1 MKKAFPFLLPVAI
14 LLAGGIL
21 AFAVY
26 TVRVQ
31 ERVPTQEITT
41 SLIRPLQ
48 EDDHIIGSPDSEVVL
63 ITYSDIDCEYCKE
76 FQATLSQLMSE
87 YAPEGRVAWVYRHF
101 PITSIHKHSGTHAKA
116 SECVASVA
124 GESYFFRFIDALH
137 QQSPGTAEFNPLK
150 YPEVLASLGVNETAF
165 TTCMNEDL
173 FAEKVAVDAENAV
186 LVGATGAPYTVIL
199 IKGNEPLPISGS
211 LPYYSMKQVIEEA
224 LSLVRQEI

>member
-1 MKKAFPFLLPVAI
+1 MKRAFPFLLPVAI
-14 LLAGGIL
+14 VIAGGIL
-21 AFAVY
+21 AGAIY

-31 ERVPTQEITT
+31 ERIPTQEVTT

-101 PITSIHKHSGTHAKA
+101 PITGTHTHSGTHAKA

-124 GESYFFRFIDALH
+124 GEYYFFRFIDALH
-137 QQSPGTAEFNPLK
+137 QQAPETAEFNPLK
-150 YPEVLASLGVNETAF
+150 YPDVLASLGVNQAAF
-165 TTCMNEDL
+165 DACMDQDL

-186 LVGATGAPYTVIL
+186 LIGATGAPYTVIL
-199 IKGNEPLPISGS
+199 IQGNEPIPVSGS

-224 LSLVRQEI
+224 LSLVRQEV